1 MLNILNIS
9 KAFFRKIRALV
20 RPSKI
25 DGRVVVGSYTYG
37 VTPSTVLLFRES
49 DRVFIGKYCSFAYDV
64 KIIASGEH
72 NYNAVANF
80 PFYAHFLNHGG
91 ERDTFT
97 KGVVRVGND
106 VWVGARAIIL
116 SGVEIGD
123 GAVIAAGAVVT
134 KSVPPYAI
142 VGGVPARLIKYR
154 FSEKVIQELLKLEW
168 WNWSDAVIKNN
179 IEDFYIDVN
188 EFIHKATLR
197 MDAYGE
203 SNS

>member
-20 RPSKI
+20 LPAKI
-25 DGRVVVGSYTYG
+25 DGRVTVGSYTYG

-49 DRVFIGKYCSFAYDV
+49 DRVFIGKFCSFAYDV

-72 NYNAVANF
+72 NYSAVANF

-134 KSVPPYAI
+134 KNVPPYAI
-142 VGGVPARLIKYR
+142 VGGVPAKLIKYR
-154 FSEKVIQELLKLEW
+154 FSEKVIQDLLKIKW
-168 WNWSDAVIKNN
+168 WNWSDADIKNKV
-179 IEDFYIDVN
+179 EDFYIDVE

-197 MDAYGE
+197 IDTSSD